1 MKVALFSSVF
11 VAVLYSAVVA
21 LPTITTNLALNGNGT
36 VTLIPSAETHGFN
49 VMNTLQRLL
58 QAFSQNQ
65 THELIRNI
73 VESLTQ
79 NKSSILYE
87 IPKILGQ
94 NWNGVNIQYLN
105 KSIYEVRQL
114 FDVLGDENFPSEFQQ
129 LLEDLAAK
137 NKSGHLKE
145 ISTLLGM
152 NLSSVLEQNIDKI
165 QQLVDELKEPSYQH
179 MVHEFFANLTGS
191 INRLSLLKKNRSN
204 SIQPGLENL
213 FNLLDVDKL
222 MPYIQPQIENF
233 FRSLTENGISS
244 ACFRDMMLT
253 IDGVMNGKQW
263 ALRSK

>member
-1 MKVALFSSVF
+1 MKVALFIYVF
-11 VAVLYSAVVA
+11 VAVLYSVVVA
-21 LPTITTNLALNGNGT
+21 LPTKTTDSTVNGNVT
-36 VTLIPSAETHGFN
+36 VTLAPSAETHGFN
-49 VMNTLQRLL
+49 VIYVLQRLL

-65 THELIRNI
+65 TQELIRNI

-94 NWNGVNIQYLN
+94 NWNDVNIQHLN

-137 NKSGHLKE
+137 NRSGDLEK
-145 ISTLLGM
+145 ILTLLGM
-152 NLSSVLEQNIDKI
+152 NLSTVLEQNIDKI
-165 QQLVDELKEPSYQH
+165 QQFMDVLKEPSYQH
-179 MVHEFFANLTGS
+179 TVQEFFANLTGS

-222 MPYIQPQIENF
+222 MPYIQPQIERF

-244 ACFRDMMLT
+244 ACIRDMMLT
-253 IDGVMNGKQW
+253 IDGVINGKQW